1 MDIYVHLGINKGGIQ
16 RKHIFLLWVG
26 REEHNV
32 QTPSF
37 SMKWCVVWLNHL
49 TYCGTQ
55 SKKTVIIKMIFYER
69 FQQMIE
75 GIIQQKLYSSK
86 CILFIILQTYT
97 SVTQERISATRTL
110 SVTTLKALTIVHANQ
125 DILEMALIAQVI
137 L

>member
-1 MDIYVHLGINKGGIQ
+1 MGGASLSSAPFTDYGVETNDISDYLWTFTFIWGLIKEVYRENT
-16 RKHIFLLWVG
+16 FSFLWVG

-69 FQQMIE
+69 FQQTIE
-75 GIIQQKLYSSK
+75 GIIQ
-86 CILFIILQTYT
+86 
-97 SVTQERISATRTL
+97 
-110 SVTTLKALTIVHANQ
+110 
-125 DILEMALIAQVI
+125 
-137 L
+137 

>member
-125 DILEMALIAQVI
+125 DILEMAFIAQVI